1 MARAGV
7 NYIQVAQAAE
17 LIKQGDIEPTVDRV
31 RERLGTG
38 SKSTIAPLLKQW
50 KVQNAAALDVS
61 GLPHDLVEAVKSLYE
76 RIQQDAELKI
86 EEISSSFNETNNHLQ
101 QQISVAQEH
110 NLSLTEK
117 NSALTLLSE
126 VNTEEL
132 KTLRAKDIKRE
143 AEAVSNALLISNLKT
158 TVKEAKEENKEA
170 GARFGHYQTQVAQER
185 QSSNQ
190 QQQQLIQQFQSQIK
204 QLSLQN
210 ADLNSK
216 LYDQQQ
222 LLGTKDRECYLL
234 VTEKQQLESKL
245 SLTSATVK
253 ELHAE
258 MALNLEAH
266 QQLHIKYK
274 TIKKDY
280 SSAVANQLSADN
292 ELKQL
297 NKSFEDKQYQLN
309 TVGDKLSLLDDNY
322 KLLLQEKASIAGQF
336 KQLQD
341 SFKTSTL

>member
-7 NYIQVAQAAE
+7 NYTQVAQAAE
-17 LIKQGDIEPTVDRV
+17 AIKQGDIEPTVDRV

-50 KVQNAAALDVS
+50 KAQNAAAIDVS
-61 GLPHDLVEAVKSLYE
+61 GLPRDLVEVVKSLYG
-76 RIQQDAELKI
+76 RVQQDAELKI
-86 EEISSSFNETNNHLQ
+86 EEISSSFNETNDHLQ
-101 QQISVAQEH
+101 QQVSAAQEH

-117 NSALTLLSE
+117 NSALTLLNQ
-126 VNTEEL
+126 VHTKEL
-132 KTLRAKDIKRE
+132 EILRARGIKQE
-143 AEAVSNALLISNLKT
+143 AETISNASLISNLKT
-158 TVKEAKEENKEA
+158 TIKEAKGQIEA
-170 GARFGHYQTQVAQER
+170 ATARLEHYQTQVAQER

-190 QQQQLIQQFQSQIK
+190 QQQQLTQQFQNQVK

-210 ADLNSK
+210 SDVNSK

-222 LLGTKDRECYLL
+222 LLNTKDREFYRL
-234 VTEKQQLESKL
+234 VTEKQQLENKL
-245 SLTSATVK
+245 SITSTTIE

-258 MALNLEAH
+258 IALNLEAH
-266 QQLHIKYK
+266 QQLNVKYK

-280 SSAVANQLSADN
+280 SEAVTNQLSTDN
-292 ELKQL
+292 VLKQL
-297 NKSFEDKQYQLN
+297 NNNLVDKQYQLN
-309 TVGDKLSLLDDNY
+309 ILNDKLSLSDDNY

-341 SFKTSTL
+341 SF